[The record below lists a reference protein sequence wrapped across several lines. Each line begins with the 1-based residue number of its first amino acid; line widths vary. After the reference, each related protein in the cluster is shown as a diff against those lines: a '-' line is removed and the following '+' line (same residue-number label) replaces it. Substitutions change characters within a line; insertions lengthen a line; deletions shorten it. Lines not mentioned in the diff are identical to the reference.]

1 MLCVKDLRI
10 SYGLFELRANFSIQT
25 GSLVAILGP
34 SGSGKTTLINA
45 IAGFTPNITG
55 FIEWNQ
61 LALAALSPGE
71 RPINILFQ
79 DHNLFPHLN
88 VEKNVSIGIKPNLK
102 LTALERKSVLETII
116 KVGLGELGSKQPSE
130 LSGGQKTRVALA
142 RVMVRCKPL
151 LLLDEAFLGLEPAL
165 RLKMLDL
172 MIEYVQKESKT
183 LLMVT
188 HDIDDVIKLGQLVL
202 FVDNGD
208 VFGPMHVTEFLSST
222 EPRFRKYLGG

>member
-45 IAGFTPNITG
+45 IAGFIPSRTG

-61 LALAALSPGE
+61 LALTALSPGE

-116 KVGLGELGSKQPSE
+116 KGGLG
-130 LSGGQKTRVALA
+130 
-142 RVMVRCKPL
+142 
-151 LLLDEAFLGLEPAL
+151 
-165 RLKMLDL
+165 
-172 MIEYVQKESKT
+172 
-183 LLMVT
+183 
-188 HDIDDVIKLGQLVL
+188 
-202 FVDNGD
+202 
-208 VFGPMHVTEFLSST
+208 VFCNYHAS
-222 EPRFRKYLGG
+222 

>member
-45 IAGFTPNITG
+45 IAGFIPSRTG

-61 LALAALSPGE
+61 LALTALSPGE

-142 RVMVRCKPL
+142 RVMVRSKPL
-151 LLLDEAFLGLEPAL
+151 LLLDEAFLGLGPAL

-172 MIEYVQKESKT
+172 MIEYVQKESKNIT
-183 LLMVT
+183 IVHEKYKVPQFYYVVNIVSNHQKCFALFL
-188 HDIDDVIKLGQLVL
+188 HVL
-202 FVDNGD
+202 D
-208 VFGPMHVTEFLSST
+208 H
-222 EPRFRKYLGG
+222 